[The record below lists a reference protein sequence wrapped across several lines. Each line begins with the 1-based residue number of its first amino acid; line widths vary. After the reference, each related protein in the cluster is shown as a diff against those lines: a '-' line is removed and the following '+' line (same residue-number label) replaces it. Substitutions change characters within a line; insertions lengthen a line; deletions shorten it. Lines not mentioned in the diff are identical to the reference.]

1 MTRARTDTG
10 DDRALLTAARA
21 GDERAFACLL
31 ERHRCDL
38 ETYCYLML
46 GCPHAAARVVRTTA
60 LVAWRGR
67 ERAEGRCAGSGSTGS
82 RHGPASTTST
92 DAMTF
97 RRVNV

>member
-60 LVAWRGR
+60 LVAWRRRELAGGGCARIWLYRIATRACLDHLDGR
-67 ERAEGRCAGSGSTGS
+67 DDFP
-82 RHGPASTTST
+82 PA
-92 DAMTF
+92 
-97 RRVNV
+97 

>member
-21 GDERAFACLL
+21 GDERAFACLI

-38 ETYCYLML
+38 ETYCFLML

-67 ERAEGRCAGSGSTGS
+67 ERAGGGCARIWLYRIATRACLDHLDGRDDFPHA
-82 RHGPASTTST
+82 
-92 DAMTF
+92 
-97 RRVNV
+97 